1 MASKPYGTARSKVP
15 LTNLNKSSAQV
26 LVGFQL
32 CSPVDTVHIQYS
44 RAGEVASTRFYTH
57 TSGSAEDN
65 THRPN
70 LSVMLFVYKSRP
82 HLLYGRLLVGL
93 LC

>member
-1 MASKPYGTARSKVP
+1 MASKPYGTARSEVP
-15 LTNLNKSSAQV
+15 LTNLNKNSAQV
-26 LVGFQL
+26 LAVFHL
-32 CSPVDTVHIQYS
+32 DTVHIQYS
-44 RAGEVASTRFYTH
+44 RKGDVVSTRFYTH